1 MKLTPFGK
9 FFIVLVALAVIGYVV
24 YRKYGDELRGWSGAA
39 TAPSAPAGAAAPGAS
54 PGGGA
59 QSPRVGGGEVTKDDF
74 AAMHAGLEDAPRQGG
89 LLKLLGGA
97 AAAVGAK
104 ELGRP
109 LKVGI
114 NTWAGHAPGIVA
126 NGGLK
131 PGAAGAL
138 YKKKYG
144 LDVEFVLIED
154 PSAKLAAFVSGDI
167 DVMWDTV
174 DSYAR
179 EASTLA
185 EKGIQAKAIIQQ
197 DWSRG
202 GDGIVSLKSLK
213 SVEDLKGKRIATT
226 RFTPSHWLLLFLL
239 SQSGLSPQDKAAI
252 EKGLVFTEDAP
263 SAAAMFKA
271 KKVDAAVTWEPDLSG
286 AVAARDDEAH
296 VLVSTTSATNVI
308 ADTLVA
314 RQQLVDEAPKTLQSF
329 VAGWFDGISVMKED
343 PQGTNALVGAALK
356 LTADDV
362 SGMLSGLKLT
372 PFADNAIFMGLA
384 GPKASF
390 DSLFNGA
397 FVIWRKKGV
406 ITKVVEA
413 KDWRDARFVAALAD
427 AYRDQKVEETF
438 AFKDK
443 PKLTDRAI
451 VNKSLSIHFTTGS
464 DEIMPGSYFTLDSL
478 GETMLAFGNTYL
490 QVEGNTDS
498 RGSEAANKTLSQRR
512 AEAVQDY
519 LVKNFQIEPK
529 RFVAVGRGSANPVAP
544 NTTEDGRALNRRTDI
559 KVVLNAQ

>member
-9 FFIVLVALAVIGYVV
+9 LFIALVALGVIGFVGWK
-24 YRKYGDELRGWSGAA
+24 KYGDQVREWSGAG
-39 TAPSAPAGAAAPGAS
+39 PKVEDPKKPAGGND
-54 PGGGA
+54 
-59 QSPRVGGGEVTKDDF
+59 VTKDDF
-74 AAMHAGLEDAPRQGG
+74 AAVNQGISDAPREGNVQVN
-89 LLKLLGGA
+89 GGA
-97 AAAVGAK
+97 NVGTAT
-104 ELGRP
+104 LNRP

-126 NGGLK
+126 NGGMK
-131 PGAAGAL
+131 PGSPSSI

-144 LDVEFVLIED
+144 LDVEFVLLED
-154 PSAKLAAFVSGDI
+154 PSAKLAAFIKGDI
-167 DVMWDTV
+167 DIMWDTV

-179 EASTLA
+179 EASELK
-185 EKGIQAKAIIQQ
+185 EKGLKARAIIQE

-202 GDGIVSLKSLK
+202 GDGIVSLKTIK
-213 SVEDLKGKRIATT
+213 SVEDLKGKRVASTKY
-226 RFTPSHWLLLFLL
+226 TPSHWLLLFLL
-239 SQSGLSPQDKAAI
+239 SQSGLSPQDRADI
-252 EKGLVFTEDAP
+252 EKNVVFTAEAP
-263 SAAAMFKA
+263 QAAAMFKA
-271 KKVDAAVTWEPDLSG
+271 GKVEAAVTWEPDLSG
-286 AVAARDDEAH
+286 AVAAREGEAH
-296 VLVSTTSATNVI
+296 ILVSTTAATNVI

-314 RQQLVDEAPKTLQSF
+314 RQQIVDEAPGAVQAF
-329 VAGWFDGISVMKED
+329 VAGWFDAISVMKED
-343 PQGTNALVGAALK
+343 PQSTNQLIADALK
-356 LTADDV
+356 LTPDDV

-372 PFADNAIFMGLA
+372 SYADNALFFGLS
-384 GPKASF
+384 GPKSYF

-406 ITKVVEA
+406 VNTVVDA
-413 KDWRDARFVAALAD
+413 ADFKDSRFVAALAKD
-427 AYRDQKVEETF
+427 YATQKVEESF

-498 RGSEAANKTLSQRR
+498 RGSEAANKTLSARR
-512 AEAVQDY
+512 AESVKNY
-519 LVKNFQIEPK
+519 LVKNFSIDPK
-529 RFVAVGRGSANPVAP
+529 RFVTVGQGSSKPVAP
-544 NTTEDGRALNRRTDI
+544 NETEDGRALNRRTDI